1 MKAKSPEA
9 AFTASGRNIP
19 RCHPD
24 CRACQ
29 GTASHG
35 PVTEAGVRPYP
46 LQQGSERRL
55 KSVAPPYPA
64 GPGSQSVTRILWRPS
79 QGTVFFIA
87 FV

>member
-1 MKAKSPEA
+1 
-9 AFTASGRNIP
+9 
-19 RCHPD
+19 
-24 CRACQ
+24 
-29 GTASHG
+29 
-35 PVTEAGVRPYP
+35 VRPYP